1 MGKDDTKYWKEC
13 LAKVIME
20 DLFYPGKFDK
30 AESPDLQGDGVGIE
44 VTQAYPAMYQ
54 WLDGEYEKYAV
65 ALGNGD
71 VDKAEYHRRK
81 SVFCNHLNDVSSCEE
96 CIRKYPGVVHQA
108 CGRFMSVCG
117 IGGEVFTVRIV
128 HLSAVSDLPRMVC
141 TVCDVFRRKLEKL
154 NAGHYAWFDTM
165 GLFIETSF
173 FTNVEAYVDE
183 LFCRMRRIGS
193 EYARQYDVVFLYGR
207 TVARLCR
214 MDFMNGTLL
223 YYDIDGFKYDR
234 LADLSFSGVDSCV

>member
-54 WLDGEYEKYAV
+54 RLDGEYEKYAV

-81 SVFCNHLNDVSSCEE
+81 SVSCNHLNDVSSCEE

-108 CGRFMSVCG
+108 CGRFTPICD
-117 IGGEVFTVRIV
+117 IGGEVFEVRIV
-128 HLSAVSDLPRMVC
+128 HLSAVSNLPRMVR

-154 NAGHYAWFDTM
+154 NAGHYARFDTM

-173 FTNVEAYVDE
+173 FTNVEEYVDE
-183 LFCRMRRIGS
+183 LFYRMKCIQS
-193 EYARQYDVVFLYGR
+193 EYAVKYDVVFLYGR

-214 MDFMNGTLL
+214 MDFMNGTLV
-223 YYDIDGFKYDR
+223 YYGIDGSKYAC
-234 LADLSFSGVDSCV
+234 LADLSFAGTDSSV